1 MPATNSNV
9 ILDPVDVSAAPF
21 SLTVNAETTVT
32 DPLSAFGE
40 VLTVASVPR
49 LQLDAVY
56 GLLSTDTETATTLS
70 GAAAAANGLFTV
82 STGTAANAYGRLWSK
97 RFVRHAGGQGSRFRF
112 TAMFTTGVPNSEQ
125 LAGPMTESQG
135 FLFGYEGA
143 QFGILRRT
151 GGAAHI
157 ARLTVATGATG
168 AGNITVTLN
177 GVAHVIAASGV
188 LTAAATAEL
197 IAESGVFTGWTG
209 VVSPQ
214 SNGATVTFIQTIP
227 ATAGGAFSISGAGTA
242 GSFATVQAG
251 APIDTS
257 TNFIPQSSWNMDT
270 LDGSLGPSNPS
281 GVLLDPTKLN
291 VYEVLFPYLGAGTI
305 TFLVMTP
312 AGRFIPVHRIQYPN
326 ANTLA
331 SQRNPTM
338 RVGWF
343 VRSAG
348 STTNLTLS
356 GASAAGFVDGP
367 ITSIRD
373 PFAHNGAY
381 SVGETEYVSF
391 ALRVR
396 GEFGG
401 IVNMREMLPKFL
413 TAAVETANRIVKVRL
428 YINPTMTG
436 ALNWGYVDSSLSG
449 VEVASPTTVT
459 PTGGRLVAAI
469 IAASGAPTQL
479 NLHDLDLRLSP
490 GDVLAVG
497 LVTVSNTT
505 SAAVSLNWEEK

>member
-1 MPATNSNV
+1 MPNTNSNI
-9 ILDPVDVSAAPF
+9 ILDPVDVATAPV
-21 SLTVNAETTVT
+21 TVSSNTEITG
-32 DPLSAFGE
+32 PLSAFGE
-40 VLTVASVPR
+40 VLMVESIPR

-56 GLLSTDTETATTLS
+56 GLLSTDTETLTTLS
-70 GAAAAANGLFTV
+70 GAAGAANGLFTV
-82 STGTAANAYGRLWSK
+82 STGTTANAYGRLWSK
-97 RFVRHAGGQGSRFRF
+97 RFVRHAGGQSSRFRF

-157 ARLTVATGATG
+157 ARLTVTTGSSG

-177 GVAHVIAASGV
+177 GTAFIVPVSGV
-188 LTAAATAEL
+188 LSTTAVAEL

-209 VVSPQ
+209 IVSPQ
-214 SNGATVTFIQTIP
+214 SNGTAVTFIQSIP
-227 ATAGGAFSISGAGTA
+227 ATAGGAFSVSGAGVT
-242 GSFATVQAG
+242 GTFSTVQAG
-251 APIDTS
+251 APIDTV
-257 TNFIPQSSWNMDT
+257 TNFIPKSAWNVDR
-270 LDGSLGPSNPS
+270 LDGSLGPMNPS
-281 GVLLDPTKLN
+281 GMLLDPTKLN

-305 TFLVMTP
+305 SFLVMTP
-312 AGRFIPVHRIQYPN
+312 TGQFVVVHRIQYPN
-326 ANTLA
+326 ANTIA

-343 VRSAG
+343 VSSSG

-367 ITSIRD
+367 LSAIRN

-381 SVGETEYVSF
+381 TSTETEHVAF

-413 TAAVETANRIVKVRL
+413 TAAVETANRIVRVRI
-428 YINPTMTG
+428 YINPTLTG
-436 ALNWGYVDSSLSG
+436 TMNWSYVDQTISG
-449 VEVASPTTVT
+449 MEVASPTNLT
-459 PTGGRLVAAI
+459 PTGGTLTAA
-469 IAASGAPTQL
+469 AVVSTGAPLTMNL
-479 NLHDLDLRLSP
+479 NELDLRLSP
-490 GDVLAVG
+490 GDVLAIS
-497 LVTVSNTT
+497 LTTVSNTT